1 MYMTWPITNVFYRLI
16 YISIQDPSWDGYL
29 YHWHVITSHP
39 FIGKK
44 LPSTSYCQLSLYLNA
59 QTNNYFHV
67 MESSTVDFKINC
79 FRYALKPGYESVV
92 KGFSVYNV
100 WRMMTEWTQMFIR
113 LWLHYCPHKWPAI
126 NMQNDLS
133 HFNIL
138 LRSPIKPYDNNMW
151 CEDTGAE
158 DIANFVFWEESL
170 FSSVWGCVWSYQQNQ
185 KNEILIKHKVFK
197 TSPKDFCFWLEYERL
212 RFTLKE

>member
-29 YHWHVITSHP
+29 YHWHVITSRP

-67 MESSTVDFKINC
+67 MESSTVNFKINC

-100 WRMMTEWTQMFIR
+100 WRMMTEWTQMLIR
-113 LWLHYCPHKWPAI
+113 LWLHYCPHKWPTI
-126 NMQNDLS
+126 WVWLNVEQMV
-133 HFNIL
+133 
-138 LRSPIKPYDNNMW
+138 
-151 CEDTGAE
+151 
-158 DIANFVFWEESL
+158 VFYRL
-170 FSSVWGCVWSYQQNQ
+170 FLHFSSEYLNIFAFF
-185 KNEILIKHKVFK
+185 ILIFDYTSDQMSDHIWPCGVHILNPHALFK
-197 TSPKDFCFWLEYERL
+197 S
-212 RFTLKE
+212 

>member
-100 WRMMTEWTQMFIR
+100 WRMMTEWTQMLIR

-138 LRSPIKPYDNNMW
+138 LRSPTKP
-151 CEDTGAE
+151 
-158 DIANFVFWEESL
+158 F
-170 FSSVWGCVWSYQQNQ
+170 
-185 KNEILIKHKVFK
+185 KILGPMPPSGRR
-197 TSPKDFCFWLEYERL
+197 T
-212 RFTLKE
+212 